1 MSYSQEIG
9 MSVPL
14 FLQAYK
20 NMNAEKPGEMD
31 LNFLVFTNKENL
43 QAIQE
48 NNTIL

>member
-1 MSYSQEIG
+1 MSYIQKIG
-9 MSVPL
+9 ISVPL

-20 NMNAEKPGEMD
+20 NRNAEKPGEMN
-31 LNFLVFTNKENL
+31 LNFLVFTNEENL